1 MKSTSIKTASR
12 KVGESSIML
21 KRLRIR
27 ASDTHVI
34 EFDSVDT
41 RFNDCRHWQVMAN
54 GERVL
59 FSNRSYERFS
69 DVKAGIL
76 ATIQVCRGRATSS
89 DSAMLDS
96 AKTMIAVLD
105 AFPSFAALAAHPQ
118 RITD

>member
-1 MKSTSIKTASR
+1 
-12 KVGESSIML
+12 
-21 KRLRIR
+21 
-27 ASDTHVI
+27 
-34 EFDSVDT
+34 
-41 RFNDCRHWQVMAN
+41 MAN

-105 AFPSFAALAAHPQ
+105 AFPSFAALAKHPN
-118 RITD
+118 RIN